1 MRNYEDVVIVFFFT
15 TRFGFGFRSFFLRD
29 CSRSRAPRIFFPTRL
44 FPFPGRKRRSK
55 RKKKEKKEEK
65 KRRKFVSSPQGN
77 YIFPLELFIGN
88 IIYPM
93 KRFSRPVPVFLSSS
107 RESTEFR
114 YRMIKYCRET
124 FARSV
129 RIVSGNFSTT
139 ITLRNF

>member
-1 MRNYEDVVIVFFFT
+1 MRNYEDVVIVFFLRRVLDLDSDPSFSEIALDLAHLV
-15 TRFGFGFRSFFLRD
+15 FSSPLDYSHFREGNGD
-29 CSRSRAPRIFFPTRL
+29 
-44 FPFPGRKRRSK
+44 RKGK
-55 RKKKEKKEEK
+55 RKKKEEK

-88 IIYPM
+88 IIYRM
-93 KRFSRPVPVFLSSS
+93 KRFSRPVPVFLSPS

>member
-1 MRNYEDVVIVFFFT
+1 MRTWLSFFFYDAFWIWIPILLSPRLLSISRT
-15 TRFGFGFRSFFLRD
+15 SYFLPH
-29 CSRSRAPRIFFPTRL
+29 SIIPIS
-44 FPFPGRKRRSK
+44 G
-55 RKKKEKKEEK
+55 KETEIEKEKERKKEEK

-88 IIYPM
+88 IIYRM
-93 KRFSRPVPVFLSSS
+93 KRFSRPVPVFLSPS

>member
-1 MRNYEDVVIVFFFT
+1 MRNYEDVVIVFFLRRVLDLDSEPSFSEIALDLAHLV
-15 TRFGFGFRSFFLRD
+15 FSSPLDYSHFREGNGD
-29 CSRSRAPRIFFPTRL
+29 
-44 FPFPGRKRRSK
+44 RKGK
-55 RKKKEKKEEK
+55 RKKKRREKKEK
-65 KRRKFVSSPQGN
+65 IRFVASRKLHLS
-77 YIFPLELFIGN
+77 LELFIGN
-88 IIYPM
+88 IIYRM
-93 KRFSRPVPVFLSSS
+93 KRFSRPVPVFLSPS

>member
-55 RKKKEKKEEK
+55 RKKKEKRREK
-65 KRRKFVSSPQGN
+65 KEKIRFVASRKLHLS
-77 YIFPLELFIGN
+77 LELFIGN
-88 IIYPM
+88 IIYRM
-93 KRFSRPVPVFLSSS
+93 KRFSRPVPVFLSPS